1 MPMPIAN
8 PIDILR
14 AKAEKVEPELSLDT
28 LSEEEKDKILR
39 SFQNCRT
46 IADNHYTKVVE
57 PEILRRRNIYEASP
71 EHYDKIFPQLSETSR
86 WCSKDIKTTCEWILA
101 SLIEVFTGS
110 DDPLSVKGVNVED
123 DAVANK
129 IQQLIRYQLEKKNDY
144 YQFCLSELK
153 FALSENFAVA
163 KVWWKR
169 EEKRTPMEVMLDLN
183 DDAAILAMV
192 NEVVSRNIEITK
204 MSDIEEASD
213 FMKVEYDEVVVKANH
228 PVVEY
233 IPSSELRYTPD
244 AANLQDCKFVAQRK
258 VVRGDYLKRRELDGI
273 YKNVD
278 KAIEEFGRGNTKAT
292 VLDVKNDQDR
302 ADLKGQPSDSDN
314 ASKEVELYEA
324 YLWVDYNNDG
334 IFENIIV
341 HAVGNHLLRVVK
353 NDFEFPPFFI
363 CCSEY
368 DPNAVFNKNSFAD
381 NLEQL
386 QDLKTAVMRQIITN
400 VAKNNAPRI
409 FVNEQ
414 GLDMDALMAGDE
426 IIPTQGDPTTKVF
439 VPPSL
444 PLSSISMEVVNYAQT
459 EIEARSGSTRYN
471 QGLDSN
477 ALNKM
482 LALDTPVPMA
492 DGSYKQ
498 NGDIVEGD
506 MVIGSDGKPTKVVT
520 AHPVQMPERAFLMK
534 FESGDVIKSGGEHR
548 WAVKVCEVNSY
559 TKKFEKLPAERIYE
573 LMQKGYKI
581 HIPRAP
587 IVEYTE
593 QDLPLDPYVFGAWLG
608 DGNSHTNRFTTMDD
622 EIRQAF
628 EDWAKQFYKGGVEP
642 TKQQRSGRATNYQ
655 VVNTPLR
662 LILKDLKVL
671 KDKRY
676 EDTRNNVKHIPE
688 IYLKGSV
695 EQRIALLRGLMDT
708 DGCIAKDG
716 TCVFCNSE
724 PALVESVTQLIAS
737 LGGQPSV
744 TWRKP
749 QSNLPNPKECRPH
762 AHITFA
768 TQFCPASLP
777 RKVAN
782 WRLKKKN
789 WGEQSLRSMEEIP
802 VEPMRC
808 LTVEAEDELYCVGKR
823 YTVTSNTATGITAIL
838 GQAEKRNKMVARTI
852 AEKFFIPIYR
862 FLILLNQKY
871 LEDEQMVRLTNENV
885 SIKREDI
892 EIDYDLIINVGQGA
906 GTREAQ
912 IQYLMLVL
920 QQIYPQIASFGIVN
934 PKSWYNLVVKLLETL
949 GLRDVTQYL
958 LDPES
963 PEAQQ
968 AAKAAAEAQA
978 AAQAEA
984 IENSIR
990 LAMAKSSVPRITVPI
1005 TEFPPDV
1012 QQQYIRKHLGIETT
1026 EEEIAKHELLHN
1038 EK

>member
-1 MPMPIAN
+1 MDMNDKIDQASAMLGNDPVAREARSAAHRSGWQATNPSFGIDEQALATLTGGSLPNQMPMPIVN

-14 AKAEKVEPELSLDT
+14 AKSEKVEEELSLDT
-28 LSEEEKDKILR
+28 LSEDEKEKILR
-39 SFQNCRT
+39 SFQNCKS
-46 IADNHYTKVVE
+46 IADNHYSKVVE
-57 PEILRRRNIYEASP
+57 PEILRRRNIYEASA

-123 DAVANK
+123 DQVAEK

-169 EEKRTPMEVMLDLN
+169 EEKRTPMEVMLDTN
-183 DDAAILAMV
+183 DDAAILALVDQVV
-192 NEVVSRNIEITK
+192 NRKIEVTK
-204 MSDIEEASD
+204 MSDIEGAED
-213 FMKVEYDEVVVKANH
+213 FLKVEYDEVLVKANH

-258 VVRGDYLKRRELDGI
+258 VVRGDYLKRRELEGI

-278 KAIEEFGRGNTKAT
+278 QAIEEFGRGNTKAT
-292 VLDVKNDQDR
+292 VLDVKNDQER
-302 ADLKGQPSDSDN
+302 ADLKGQPGDSDN

-477 ALNKM
+477 ALNK
-482 LALDTPVPMA
+482 
-492 DGSYKQ
+492 
-498 NGDIVEGD
+498 
-506 MVIGSDGKPTKVVT
+506 
-520 AHPVQMPERAFLMK
+520 
-534 FESGDVIKSGGEHR
+534 
-548 WAVKVCEVNSY
+548 
-559 TKKFEKLPAERIYE
+559 
-573 LMQKGYKI
+573 
-581 HIPRAP
+581 
-587 IVEYTE
+587 
-593 QDLPLDPYVFGAWLG
+593 
-608 DGNSHTNRFTTMDD
+608 
-622 EIRQAF
+622 
-628 EDWAKQFYKGGVEP
+628 
-642 TKQQRSGRATNYQ
+642 
-655 VVNTPLR
+655 
-662 LILKDLKVL
+662 
-671 KDKRY
+671 
-676 EDTRNNVKHIPE
+676 
-688 IYLKGSV
+688 
-695 EQRIALLRGLMDT
+695 
-708 DGCIAKDG
+708 
-716 TCVFCNSE
+716 
-724 PALVESVTQLIAS
+724 
-737 LGGQPSV
+737 
-744 TWRKP
+744 
-749 QSNLPNPKECRPH
+749 
-762 AHITFA
+762 
-768 TQFCPASLP
+768 
-777 RKVAN
+777 
-782 WRLKKKN
+782 
-789 WGEQSLRSMEEIP
+789 
-802 VEPMRC
+802 
-808 LTVEAEDELYCVGKR
+808 
-823 YTVTSNTATGITAIL
+823 TATGITAIL

-885 SIKREDI
+885 SIRRDDI

-958 LDPES
+958 LDPAS

-968 AAKAAAEAQA
+968 AAKTAAEAQA

-1012 QQQYIRKHLGIETT
+1012 QQQYIKKHLGIETT